1 MDKVLHQIGELLLG
15 SVPTILLFLL
25 TWAMYNFI
33 VHRKLMAV
41 LDERRAR
48 TEGAVE
54 KAKRDIAAAET
65 KAAEYEERIRQA
77 RQAVLK
83 AAEERR
89 RQIMEARAKTL
100 AEAKAAA
107 ETQVKAAR
115 AGLEKEVAEART
127 RLQAEA
133 ESLAAIIVR
142 TVLKTAGSAVPAGGV
157 Q

>member
-41 LDERRAR
+41 LDERRAK

-54 KAKRDIAAAET
+54 KAKRDIAAAEA
-65 KAAEYEERIRQA
+65 KAAEYEERIRHA
-77 RQAVLK
+77 RVAILK

-89 RQIMEARAKTL
+89 RQLMEARAKTL
-100 AEAKAAA
+100 AEAKVTV
-107 ETQVKAAR
+107 EVQVKAAR
-115 AGLEKEVAEART
+115 AALEKEVAEAKV

-142 TVLKTAGSAVPAGGV
+142 TVLRPAGAAVPAGGV

>member
-25 TWAMYNFI
+25 TWFMSTFI
-33 VHRKLMAV
+33 VHRPLMAV
-41 LDERRAR
+41 LDERRAK
-48 TEGAVE
+48 TEGAIE
-54 KAKRDIAAAET
+54 KAKRDIAAAEA

-77 RQAVLK
+77 RLAILT

-89 RQIMEARAKTL
+89 RHIMEARAKTL

-107 ETQVKAAR
+107 EAQAKAAR
-115 AGLEKEVAEART
+115 AALEKEVAEAKV
-127 RLQAEA
+127 RLQSEA

-142 TVLKTAGSAVPAGGV
+142 TVLRSAGAAVPAGGV

>member
-65 KAAEYEERIRQA
+65 KTSEYEERIRQA
-77 RQAVLK
+77 RQAILK

-100 AEAKAAA
+100 DDAKAAA
-107 ETQVKAAR
+107 DTQVKAAR
-115 AGLEKEVAEART
+115 VTLEKDEAEAKA

-142 TVLKTAGSAVPAGGV
+142 TVLRPAGSAVPAGGV

>member
-1 MDKVLHQIGELLLG
+1 MDKVVHQIGELLLG

-41 LDERRAR
+41 LDERRAK

-54 KAKRDIAAAET
+54 KAKRDIAASEA

-89 RQIMEARAKTL
+89 RQIMDARTKTL
-100 AEAKAAA
+100 AEAKATADA
-107 ETQVKAAR
+107 QVKAAR
-115 AGLEKEVAEART
+115 AALEKEVAEART
-127 RLQAEA
+127 GLQGQA
-133 ESLAAIIVR
+133 ESLAAVIVR
-142 TVLKTAGSAVPAGGV
+142 TVLKPAGAAMPAGGV

>member
-15 SVPTILLFLL
+15 SIPTIVLFLL

-33 VHRKLMAV
+33 VHRKLVAV
-41 LDERRAR
+41 LDERRAK

-54 KAKRDIAAAET
+54 KAKRDIAAAES
-65 KAAEYEERIRQA
+65 KAAEYEQRIREA
-77 RQAVLK
+77 RQAILK

-89 RQIMEARAKTL
+89 RQIMDARAKTL

-107 ETQVKAAR
+107 DAQVVTAR
-115 AGLEKEVAEART
+115 AALEKEVAEART
-127 RLQAEA
+127 GLQGQA
-133 ESLAAIIVR
+133 ESLAAVIVR
-142 TVLKTAGSAVPAGGV
+142 TVLRPAGSAVPAGGV

>member
-41 LDERRAR
+41 LDERRAK

-54 KAKRDIAAAET
+54 KAKRDIAAAES
-65 KAAEYEERIRQA
+65 KAAEYEDRIHQA
-77 RQAVLK
+77 RQAILK

-89 RQIMEARAKTL
+89 RQIMDARTSTL

-107 ETQVKAAR
+107 EAQVKAAR
-115 AGLEKEVAEART
+115 AGLEKEVSEART
-127 RLQAEA
+127 RLQGEA
-133 ESLAAIIVR
+133 ESLAAVIVR
-142 TVLKTAGSAVPAGGV
+142 TVVRPAGTAVPAGGV

>member
-1 MDKVLHQIGELLLG
+1 MDKVVHQIGELLLG
-15 SVPTILLFLL
+15 SVPTIVLFLL

-41 LDERRAR
+41 LDERRAK

-54 KAKRDIAAAET
+54 KAKRDIAAAEA
-65 KAAEYEERIRQA
+65 KAAEYEQRIREA
-77 RQAVLK
+77 RQAILK

-89 RQIMEARAKTL
+89 RQIMDARAKTL

-107 ETQVKAAR
+107 EVQVKAAR
-115 AGLEKEVAEART
+115 AALEKEVSEART
-127 RLQAEA
+127 ALQGQA
-133 ESLAAIIVR
+133 ESLASIIVR
-142 TVLKTAGSAVPAGGV
+142 TVLRPAGSAMPAGGV

>member
-41 LDERRAR
+41 LDERRAK

-65 KAAEYEERIRQA
+65 KAAEYEQRIREA
-77 RQAVLK
+77 RQAILK

-100 AEAKAAA
+100 ADAKAAA
-107 ETQVKAAR
+107 ETKVKAAR
-115 AGLEKEVAEART
+115 AALEKDVVEARAS
-127 RLQAEA
+127 LQTES
-133 ESLAAIIVR
+133 ESLAAVIVR
-142 TVLKTAGSAVPAGGV
+142 TVLRPAGSAVPAGGV

>member
-25 TWAMYNFI
+25 TWALYNFI
-33 VHRKLMAV
+33 VHRKLVAV

-54 KAKRDIAAAET
+54 KAKHDIAAAEQ
-65 KAAEYEERIRQA
+65 KAAEYDERIRQA
-77 RQAVLK
+77 RMAVMK

-89 RQIMEARAKTL
+89 RQIMDARSKSL
-100 AEAKAAA
+100 AEAKAQADA
-107 ETQVKAAR
+107 QVKSAR
-115 AGLEKEVAEART
+115 AALEKEVAHARQS
-127 RLQAEA
+127 LQAEA
-133 ESLAAIIVR
+133 ETLSNVIVR
-142 TVLKTAGSAVPAGGV
+142 TVLKPAGAAVPAGGA

>member
-33 VHRKLMAV
+33 VHRRLMTV
-41 LDERRAR
+41 LDERRAK

-54 KAKRDIAAAET
+54 KAKRDIAAAEA

-77 RQAVLK
+77 RQAILK

-115 AGLEKEVAEART
+115 AALEKEAAEARI
-127 RLQAEA
+127 RLQAEV
-133 ESLAAIIVR
+133 ESLAAVIVR
-142 TVLKTAGSAVPAGGV
+142 TVLRPAGSAVPAGGV

>member
-41 LDERRAR
+41 LDERRAK

-54 KAKRDIAAAET
+54 KAKRDISAAEA
-65 KAAEYEERIRQA
+65 KAAEYDERIRQA

-89 RQIMEARAKTL
+89 RQLMDARAKTL

-107 ETQVKAAR
+107 DVQVKAAR
-115 AGLEKEVAEART
+115 TALEKEVAAART
-127 RLQAEA
+127 GLQAEA
-133 ESLAAIIVR
+133 ESLSTAIVR
-142 TVLKTAGSAVPAGGV
+142 SVLKPAGAAMPAGGV

>member
-33 VHRKLMAV
+33 VHRPLMAV
-41 LDERRAR
+41 LDERRAK

-54 KAKRDIAAAET
+54 KAKRDIAAAEA

-77 RQAVLK
+77 RQAILK

-89 RQIMEARAKTL
+89 RHILEARAKTL

-107 ETQVKAAR
+107 EAQVKAAR
-115 AGLEKEVAEART
+115 AALEKEVAEARI

-142 TVLKTAGSAVPAGGV
+142 TVLRPAGNAVPAGGV

>member
-41 LDERRAR
+41 LDERRAK

-54 KAKRDIAAAET
+54 KAKRDIAAAEA
-65 KAAEYEERIRQA
+65 KAAEYDERIRQA

-89 RQIMEARAKTL
+89 RQIMDARAKSL
-100 AEAKAAA
+100 AEAKAVAD
-107 ETQVKAAR
+107 TQVKAAR
-115 AGLEKEVAEART
+115 AALEKEVATART
-127 RLQAEA
+127 GLQAEA
-133 ESLAAIIVR
+133 EALSAVIVR
-142 TVLKTAGSAVPAGGV
+142 SVLRPAGAAMPAGGV

>member
-33 VHRKLMAV
+33 VHRPLMKV

-65 KAAEYEERIRQA
+65 KTAEYEQRIRQA
-77 RQAVLK
+77 RQAILK

-100 AEAKAAA
+100 DDAKAAA
-107 ETQVKAAR
+107 DTQVKAAR
-115 AGLEKEVAEART
+115 ATLEKEASEAKT

-133 ESLAAIIVR
+133 ESLATIIVR
-142 TVLKTAGSAVPAGGV
+142 TVLRPAGSAVPAGGV

>member
-33 VHRKLMAV
+33 VHRKLITV
-41 LDERRAR
+41 LDERRAK
-48 TEGAVE
+48 TGGAVE
-54 KAKRDIAAAET
+54 KAKRDIAAAES
-65 KAAEYEERIRQA
+65 KAAEYDERIRQA

-89 RQIMEARAKTL
+89 RQILDARAKTL

-107 ETQVKAAR
+107 EAQVKSAR
-115 AGLEKEVAEART
+115 ATLEKEVAAART
-127 RLQAEA
+127 GLQAEA
-133 ESLAAIIVR
+133 EALSSVIVR
-142 TVLKTAGSAVPAGGV
+142 TVLKPAGAAMPAGGV

>member
-41 LDERRAR
+41 LDERRAK

-54 KAKRDIAAAET
+54 KAKRDIAAAES
-65 KAAEYEERIRQA
+65 KAAEYEQRIREA
-77 RQAVLK
+77 RQAILK

-89 RQIMEARAKTL
+89 RQIMDARAKTL

-107 ETQVKAAR
+107 DAQVKTAR
-115 AGLEKEVAEART
+115 AALEKEVAEAHI

-133 ESLAAIIVR
+133 EALSTAILRAVLRPAGAAI
-142 TVLKTAGSAVPAGGV
+142 PAGGV

>member
-1 MDKVLHQIGELLLG
+1 MVKVLHQIGELLLG

-41 LDERRAR
+41 LDERRAK

-54 KAKRDIAAAET
+54 KAKRDIAAAEA
-65 KAAEYEERIRQA
+65 KAAEYDDRIRQA
-77 RQAVLK
+77 RQAILK

-89 RQIMEARAKTL
+89 RQIMDARAKTL

-115 AGLEKEVAEART
+115 GALDKEVAEART
-127 RLQAEA
+127 NLQGQA
-133 ESLAAIIVR
+133 ESLAAVIVR
-142 TVLKTAGSAVPAGGV
+142 AVLRPAGSAVPAGGV

>member
-33 VHRKLMAV
+33 VHRKLMVV
-41 LDERRAR
+41 LDERRAK

-65 KAAEYEERIRQA
+65 KAAEYDQRIREA
-77 RQAVLK
+77 RQAILK

-107 ETQVKAAR
+107 EAQVKAAR
-115 AGLEKEVAEART
+115 TALEKDIAEARV

-133 ESLAAIIVR
+133 ESLAMVIVR
-142 TVLKTAGSAVPAGGV
+142 AVLRPAGSAIPAGGV

>member
-15 SVPTILLFLL
+15 SVPTIVLFLL

-41 LDERRAR
+41 LDERRAK

-65 KAAEYEERIRQA
+65 KAAEYEQRIREA

-89 RQIMEARAKTL
+89 GQIMDARAKTL
-100 AEAKAAA
+100 SEAKAAA
-107 ETQVKAAR
+107 DAQVKAAR
-115 AGLEKEVAEART
+115 AALEKEVSEART
-127 RLQAEA
+127 GLQGQA
-133 ESLAAIIVR
+133 ESLAAVIVR
-142 TVLKTAGSAVPAGGV
+142 TVLKPAGSAVPAGGV

>member
-1 MDKVLHQIGELLLG
+1 MDKVLHQIGGLLLG

-48 TEGAVE
+48 TEGAIE
-54 KAKRDIAAAET
+54 KAKRDIASAET

-77 RQAVLK
+77 RQAILK

-89 RQIMEARAKTL
+89 RQLMEARAKTL

-107 ETQVKAAR
+107 EAQVKAAR
-115 AGLEKEVAEART
+115 AALEKEVAEAKV

-133 ESLAAIIVR
+133 DSLAAIIVR
-142 TVLKTAGSAVPAGGV
+142 TVLRHAGTAIPAGGV

>member
-15 SVPTILLFLL
+15 SVPTIILLLL
-25 TWAMYNFI
+25 TWVVYNFV
-33 VHRKLMAV
+33 VHRPLMRV
-41 LDERRAR
+41 LDERRAK

-65 KAAEYEERIRQA
+65 KAAEYEQRIREA

-107 ETQVKAAR
+107 EAQVKAAR
-115 AGLEKEVAEART
+115 AALEKEVAEART
-127 RLQAEA
+127 RLQAES
-133 ESLAAIIVR
+133 ESLATVIVR
-142 TVLKTAGSAVPAGGV
+142 AVLRPAGTAVPAGGV

>member
-41 LDERRAR
+41 LDERRAK

-54 KAKRDIAAAET
+54 KARRDIAAVEK
-65 KAAEYEERIRQA
+65 KAAEYDERIRQA

-89 RQIMEARAKTL
+89 RQIMDARAKTL
-100 AEAKAAA
+100 AEAKATA
-107 ETQVKAAR
+107 ETQVKTAR
-115 AGLEKEVAEART
+115 AALEKEVAAART
-127 RLQAEA
+127 GLQAEA
-133 ESLAAIIVR
+133 EALSAVIVR
-142 TVLKTAGSAVPAGGV
+142 SVLRPAGTAVPAGGA

>member
-41 LDERRAR
+41 LDERRSK

-54 KAKRDIAAAET
+54 KAKRDIAAAEA
-65 KAAEYEERIRQA
+65 KAAEYDERIRQA
-77 RQAVLK
+77 RQTVLK

-89 RQIMEARAKTL
+89 RQILDARAKTL

-107 ETQVKAAR
+107 EAQVKSARAALDKAVAEAR
-115 AGLEKEVAEART
+115 AGLQSEAEALST
-127 RLQAEA
+127 V
-133 ESLAAIIVR
+133 IVR
-142 TVLKTAGSAVPAGGV
+142 TVLRPVGAAMPAGGV

>member
-41 LDERRAR
+41 LDERRAK

-65 KAAEYEERIRQA
+65 KAAEYEQRIREA
-77 RQAVLK
+77 RQAILK

-100 AEAKAAA
+100 ADAKAAA
-107 ETQVKAAR
+107 ETEVKAAR
-115 AGLEKEVAEART
+115 AALEKDVVEARAS
-127 RLQAEA
+127 LQTES
-133 ESLAAIIVR
+133 ESLAAVIVR
-142 TVLKTAGSAVPAGGV
+142 TVLRPAGSAVPAGGV